1 MDGLYE
7 ILPGTVPV
15 KAAGRSWQISL
26 LDLADYAEM
35 ERELL
40 RRRRLSLDVAS
51 QVNMDDDE
59 QRKGELT
66 AAAFEEECRGARA
79 TALELTV
86 WLQTREGKAFEFW
99 LRLRKTHPEMTL
111 RGADKLLTA
120 AGPAGFRKLAT
131 ATLLTGENPLGN
143 APGRAVEPKVPSAAG
158 SFLGVASF
166 AA

>member
-15 KAAGRSWQISL
+15 AAAGKSWQISP

-35 ERELL
+35 ERALI
-40 RRRRLSLDVAS
+40 RRWRLSLDVAS
-51 QVNMDDDE
+51 QINIGDDE
-59 QRKGELT
+59 QRKREIA

-86 WLQTREGKAFEFW
+86 WLQTRAGKAFEFW
-99 LRLRKTHPEMTL
+99 LRLRKKHPDMTL
-111 RGADKLLTA
+111 RRADKLLT
-120 AGPAGFRKLAT
+120 AGPAGFRKFAA

-143 APGRAVEPKVPSAAG
+143 APGRAAEAKVPSAAG
-158 SFLGVASF
+158 PFLGVASF
-166 AA
+166 AV